1 MKKLEINNR
10 RFLGSKYKLLN
21 FIEETVNN
29 NCKDISSVVD
39 VFAGTGVVGSMFL
52 KDGKEVYFND
62 YLKSNCYSYKAFY
75 EPMKIDIKKIE
86 KIINDYNVIEIEEDN
101 YFSDNFSDTYFS
113 SKDCKKIG
121 FIRDDIENKFIE
133 KDINEREKS
142 VLIASLIYSMDRVAN
157 TVGHYDAYRKIKN
170 IEDKFFMYM
179 LDVSESGEKKSHIS
193 NLDANE
199 FIKNVKADLVYI
211 DPPYNSRQY
220 CDAYHLLENVA
231 VWNKPKVYGVA
242 KKMDRTSLKSKYC
255 TNKAVEAF
263 DELVKN
269 CNSKYILVSYNNTGD
284 KSNSRSNAKIS
295 DLQIKQILE
304 KKGKVKVFEQDYNNF
319 TTGKSVSLDHKE
331 RLFLCET
338 EEVCNESKIEL
349 KDNNIFAKSP
359 LNYTG
364 GKYRLLPQFENLFPK
379 DIDTFVDFFCGGGN
393 VAINSNAKKI
403 IAIDKETNLIKILEL
418 FKNYD
423 YMDIVNKLDSI
434 IEKYNLSNTYKNGYE
449 FYGQDS
455 SSGLGNYNKKYYLN
469 LRNDYNHMKDSEE
482 KDFIFLTLVIF
493 AFNHQIRFNSKGE
506 FNMPVGK
513 RDFNSSIRKN
523 LLDFCRKLA
532 VKNISFVNTDYKNF
546 EIDSLTE
553 KDFCYFDP
561 PYYLGDASYNEN
573 DGWNENKEKEL
584 LNYLN
589 KVNKHGIKFALSNVT
604 EHKGLKNE
612 ILIDW
617 AIENQ
622 YNIHNLNYNYS
633 NSNYHIKD
641 KNQVTKEVLITNY

>member
-338 EEVCNESKIEL
+338 EEICNESKIEL

-418 FKNYD
+418 FKNHD

-523 LLDFCRKLA
+523 LLDFCGKLV

>member
-21 FIEETVNN
+21 FIEETVNS
-29 NCKDISSVVD
+29 NCKDINSVVD

-86 KIINDYNVIEIEEDN
+86 KIINDYNVVEIEEEN

-179 LDVSESGEKKSHIS
+179 LDVSENGEKKSHIS
-193 NLDANE
+193 NLDAND

-231 VWNKPKVYGVA
+231 EWNKPKVYGVA
-242 KKMDRTSLKSKYC
+242 KKMDRTNLKSKYC

-338 EEVCNESKIEL
+338 EEICNESKIEL

-523 LLDFCRKLA
+523 LLEFCRKL
-532 VKNISFVNTDYKNF
+532 VIKNISFVNSDYKNF
-546 EIDSLTE
+546 EINSLTE

-584 LNYLN
+584 LEYLN
-589 KVNKHGIKFALSNVT
+589 KVNKHGVKFALSNVT

-641 KNQVTKEVLITNY
+641 KNQITKEVLITNY